1 MTPIIEVKNL
11 VKHYGDVKAV
21 NDLSFAIKPGICF
34 GLLGPNGAGKSTTIE
49 MIEGV
54 LEPTSGEMFYRGDVI
69 GERFKN
75 EVGIQFQ
82 ATSLQEFLTVRE
94 TLLFFK
100 RLYTKTLEWDE
111 LVELCS
117 LEDLLD
123 RDNKKLSGGQRQ
135 RLLLAL
141 ALVNDPEIVF
151 LDEPTTGLDPQA
163 RRNFWD
169 LVRLVKSRNKTIIL
183 TTHYMEEA
191 NELCDEILIIDKGEI
206 ISQGTPAVLL
216 DNHFGH
222 SIVQIPTTDMS
233 TDVLSRLSIRHVRQ
247 ENWIEFQ
254 TPDQQQTIE
263 QLLQQGVS
271 LSGMRIRS
279 WSLEDLFL
287 ELTGKALRQ

>member
-1 MTPIIEVKNL
+1 MPPIIEVKHL

-21 NDLSFAIKPGICF
+21 NDLSFSIEAGICF

-54 LEPTSGEMFYRGDVI
+54 LEPTSGSLYYHGEII
-69 GERFKN
+69 GERFQN

-94 TLLFFK
+94 TLRFFK
-100 RLYTKTLEWDE
+100 NLYNKTLAWDE
-111 LVELCS
+111 LIDLCS
-117 LEDLLD
+117 LEDILD
-123 RDNKKLSGGQRQ
+123 RDNQKLSGGQRQ

-141 ALVNDPEIVF
+141 ALINDPQVIF

-169 LVRLVKSRNKTIIL
+169 LIRLIKRRSKTVIL

-191 NELCDEILIIDKGEI
+191 NALCDEILIIDKGEI
-206 ISQGTPAVLL
+206 IAQGTPDVLL

-222 SIVQIPTTDMS
+222 SIIQIPCLD
-233 TDVLSRLSIRHVRQ
+233 LSQDKLEQLNIRHTKTEHWV
-247 ENWIEFQ
+247 EFQ
-254 TPDQQQTIE
+254 TPNQQQTIE
-263 QLLQQGVS
+263 QLLKNGIS
-271 LSGMRIRS
+271 LGGMRIRA

-287 ELTGKALRQ
+287 ALTGEALRQ